1 MYTWYSNHKGGNVF
15 YTIGSDLDIALADT
29 RGMADASAKR
39 GVDALYRL
47 FGPAGF
53 VVSFSVL
60 GGVVR
65 ELNSPTIPDGHW

>member
-1 MYTWYSNHKGGNVF
+1 MYTWYSQHKGSNVY
-15 YTIGSDLDIALADT
+15 YTIGSDLELALKDT

-53 VVSFSVL
+53 VTAFSVL
-60 GGVVR
+60 GGVVL
-65 ELNSPTIPDGHW
+65 EHTEPTIPNGHW